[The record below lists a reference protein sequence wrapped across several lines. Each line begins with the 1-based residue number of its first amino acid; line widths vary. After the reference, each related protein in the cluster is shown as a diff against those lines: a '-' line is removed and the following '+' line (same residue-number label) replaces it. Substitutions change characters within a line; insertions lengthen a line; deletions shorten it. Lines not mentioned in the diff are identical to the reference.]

1 MPVTL
6 HVSIIRVIENG
17 KLFKQTLKFCE
28 PIVFSQYT
36 FYFALD
42 KKDLVRKDTCRVK
55 MNSEVGKIE
64 TKKIGFCMHR
74 NLFFNCPDCCCISH
88 FS

>member
-17 KLFKQTLKFCE
+17 KLFKQTLTFFE

-42 KKDLVRKDTCRVK
+42 KKDLVRKRYLQ
-55 MNSEVGKIE
+55 GKNE
-64 TKKIGFCMHR
+64 FRSWKDR
-74 NLFFNCPDCCCISH
+74 NQENWFLYA
-88 FS
+88 